1 MNDRILV
8 FKNKYKD
15 FSNKMMLSNLIGVLD
30 LYKQHL
36 QINNDPESFMFEN
49 LNINDIRYLINFY
62 TNNDNNNINLNDKY
76 HNKQLTK
83 ILAIY
88 SNVDF
93 IYDIN
98 ICKVI
103 PNINTIGGYSENK
116 MNEIIKQ
123 INLR

>member
-15 FSNKMMLSNLIGVLD
+15 FSNTIMLSNLISALD

-49 LNINDIRYLINFY
+49 LNINDIRYLIDY
-62 TNNDNNNINLNDKY
+62 YKNNHNNNINLNEKY
-76 HNKQLTK
+76 HNKQLTRL
-83 ILAIY
+83 LATY
-88 SNVDF
+88 SNADF
-93 IYDIN
+93 VYDIN

-103 PNINTIGGYSENK
+103 PNLNTIGGYSENK

-123 INLR
+123 MNLK

>member
-8 FKNKYKD
+8 FKNRYKD
-15 FSNKMMLSNLIGVLD
+15 FPNPIILSNLIGVLD

-62 TNNDNNNINLNDKY
+62 KNNDNSNINLNEKY

-83 ILAIY
+83 ILATY
-88 SNVDF
+88 SNANF

-98 ICKVI
+98 ICKVV
-103 PNINTIGGYSENK
+103 PNINTIGGYSETK
-116 MNEIIKQ
+116 MNEIIKHM
-123 INLR
+123 NLR